1 MTPGPFNS
9 EEHFIKDFIEGM
21 SNQHIE
27 MLTFAIIDKTRSAS
41 GENGEGELAGM
52 LSFMN
57 TSTMHL
63 STEIGFV
70 IILPPSQTYQNI

>member
-1 MTPGPFNS
+1 
-9 EEHFIKDFIEGM
+9 M

-41 GENGEGELAGM
+41 GENEEGELVGM

-57 TSTMHL
+57 TSTMQL

-70 IILPPSQTYQNI
+70 DIRRQRHKVTGLQGIIL